1 MVFIGRNG
9 QGKTNIVE
17 AVGYLATHSSHR
29 VATDAPM
36 IRLGASQALITGE
49 VVTDE
54 RRVLIELALLQGRAN
69 RARING
75 VPVTRFREALGYAR
89 VVVFAPEDL
98 SIVKGDPAE
107 RRRFLDELVIQQK
120 PRLSAIYTDYEQ
132 TLKQRNAL
140 LKSGLQNRYTTP
152 GDFDA
157 TLAVWDEQLIAL
169 GAQIVVA
176 RLAIIEALRSIVTS
190 IYATLAQGASQ
201 VDVGMTYRSTAQQ
214 DDHDDR
220 DASEAHD
227 ARDGEPSSVT
237 QSTPPPNAGSTSTDK
252 TSIDKGLTDSETHW
266 RILLTQALARV
277 RAQERARGLTVI
289 GPHRDD
295 LVLTLGPHPVKGFAS
310 QGESWSLALA
320 LRLASISLLSAL
332 GEAPIVVL
340 DDVFAELDSGRRS
353 MLRDYLRGVDQV
365 FITAAV
371 EEDLPEGLDATKF
384 DVRDGAIMQRSA

>member
-1 MVFIGRNG
+1 MFIGRNG

-176 RLAIIEALRSIVTS
+176 RLAIIQALRSIVTS

-201 VDVGMTYRSTAQQ
+201 VDVGMTYRSSTQQ
-214 DDHDDR
+214 DD
-220 DASEAHD
+220 HD

-237 QSTPPPNAGSTSTDK
+237 QSIPPPNTGSTSTDE
-252 TSIDKGLTDSETHW
+252 TSIDKGSTDSETHW
-266 RILLTQALARV
+266 QILLTQALARV
-277 RAQERARGLTVI
+277 RAQERARGLTVV